1 MEKIINLFERLVVA
15 LEKMAAAAAAAPVA
29 ETSTPPAAEA
39 KAPKAPKAPKTPKK
53 EEAAATS
60 HAVPS
65 IDPQGDDFG
74 GPAETTEDDFG
85 GAEEQAATATRD
97 EALAAIRDLAL
108 RKGRDTAATL
118 LKQVSGCEKTSE
130 IEKMPNAAQIFGA
143 IVVSAAKLV

>member
-15 LEKMAAAAAAAPVA
+15 LEKMAAAAPAAVA
-29 ETSTPPAAEA
+29 ETQAAPEA
-39 KAPKAPKAPKTPKK
+39 KAKKGKAKK
-53 EEAAATS
+53 EEPAATS
-60 HAVPS
+60 HGVPS

-74 GPAETTEDDFG
+74 GPDPAAAAAEEDEFG

-130 IEKMPNAAQIFGA
+130 IEKMPNAAQIFGV

>member
-15 LEKMAAAAAAAPVA
+15 LEKMAAASASAPVA
-29 ETSTPPAAEA
+29 ETQAAPEA
-39 KAPKAPKAPKTPKK
+39 KAKKGKGKK

-65 IDPQGDDFG
+65 IDPRGDDFG
-74 GPAETTEDDFG
+74 GPDPAAAAAEEDEFG

-118 LKQVSGCEKTSE
+118 LKQASGCEKTSE

>member
-15 LEKMAAAAAAAPVA
+15 LEKMAAAAASAPVVETQAAP
-29 ETSTPPAAEA
+29 EA
-39 KAPKAPKAPKTPKK
+39 KAPKGKGKKK
-53 EEAAATS
+53 EEATATS
-60 HAVPS
+60 HGVPS

-74 GPAETTEDDFG
+74 GPDPAAAAAEEDEFG

>member
-15 LEKMAAAAAAAPVA
+15 LEKMAAAAASAPVA
-29 ETSTPPAAEA
+29 ETQAAPEA
-39 KAPKAPKAPKTPKK
+39 KAKKGKGKK
-53 EEAAATS
+53 EEPAATS
-60 HAVPS
+60 HGVPS
-65 IDPQGDDFG
+65 IDPQG
-74 GPAETTEDDFG
+74 DDFG

>member
-15 LEKMAAAAAAAPVA
+15 LEKMAAAAASAPVA
-29 ETSTPPAAEA
+29 ETQAAPEA
-39 KAPKAPKAPKTPKK
+39 KAKKGKGKK
-53 EEAAATS
+53 EEPAATS
-60 HAVPS
+60 HGVPS

-74 GPAETTEDDFG
+74 GPDPAAAEEDEFG

>member
-15 LEKMAAAAAAAPVA
+15 LEKMAAAAASAPAA
-29 ETSTPPAAEA
+29 ETQTPPAPEA
-39 KAPKAPKAPKTPKK
+39 KAKKGKGKK
-53 EEAAATS
+53 EEPAATS
-60 HAVPS
+60 HGVPS

-74 GPAETTEDDFG
+74 GPDPAAAAEEDEFG